1 VLTNS
6 GTEAWSADLE
16 LVAGWQA
23 TDEPY
28 LAFAPDAIEP
38 LDVSVPALAP
48 GESATVEVT
57 LPSPAGQMR
66 SVAWISLRD
75 GSELFSDHG
84 SPALQLSSEAP

>member
-1 VLTNS
+1 
-6 GTEAWSADLE
+6 
-16 LVAGWQA
+16 
-23 TDEPY
+23 
-28 LAFAPDAIEP
+28 
-38 LDVSVPALAP
+38 VPALAP